1 MSRRSWARLGHR
13 AFLAVEPGDRGFGTR
28 VVPLLGSRAK
38 TATGVTRP
46 GVAVQQASL
55 VVPAKQEIDDVHQG
69 DASTFQR
76 GAPQVAYDF
85 YGAISMVDDEDTQSR
100 AWQNEDGKRHE
111 DGRYAAFA
119 AEIAGFIP
127 GTQLHPKVNDTQPR
141 TAGPVWS
148 CPHVAP
154 AITSWR
160 MRRWLPSAD
169 SVELPHVRCWCSLSL
184 GFVHATSLPPGHAF
198 LQLQRWVPYLVGL
211 GSCHNSIEHCKLD
224 SETHM
229 RLMKLCS
236 PFL

>member
-38 TATGVTRP
+38 TATGSSRP

-69 DASTFQR
+69 DASAFQR

-127 GTQLHPKVNDTQPR
+127 GTQLHAKVNETQPR

-148 CPHVAP
+148 CPHVPTTP
-154 AITSWR
+154 AITS
-160 MRRWLPSAD
+160 
-169 SVELPHVRCWCSLSL
+169 
-184 GFVHATSLPPGHAF
+184 
-198 LQLQRWVPYLVGL
+198 
-211 GSCHNSIEHCKLD
+211 
-224 SETHM
+224 
-229 RLMKLCS
+229 
-236 PFL
+236 